1 MEFLLESGAAVNAVN
16 NGGRSP
22 LFFAVHFVR
31 PECAKVLLAAGA
43 TVNHRRIDGDTPLDR
58 ALSRAD
64 GSEARAEM
72 VVLLEAAGGLRGADL
87 PDDDDDDDSDDEDA

>member
-1 MEFLLESGAAVNAVN
+1 MNAVD
-16 NGGRSP
+16 NGGCTP
-22 LFFAVHFVR
+22 LFWAVYAGR
-31 PECAKVLLAAGA
+31 PECATVLLAAGA
-43 TVNHRRIDGDTPLDR
+43 AVNHRMNGGDTPLDY